1 MASDEPVGR
10 RGELAPFARD
20 AALDLDARA
29 ARVRPDF
36 AAMMER
42 ARALAAEAAARPPA
56 PVIPLVTGLAGA
68 APVASPGPAR
78 PADPLVPFTAD
89 LRDELDA
96 KVQDRVLAGV
106 PPPRTSTR
114 RSAPAVLLAL
124 AAAALLLIV
133 SGAQVLRV
141 IREDRGVEANA
152 VVDPRADTTSLQA
165 PARPAGPRTPRLS
178 PSVPGDS
185 AAAGELAPEGP
196 AAQAPVPGDSPPVD
210 PRTSPEQAVT
220 TPGPGAARTPRA
232 APTSQ
237 RRATATE
244 PPEPTL
250 EEAAQQ
256 LWERGELAAAERKFR
271 EVVRVAGDGRRA
283 ELAYGDLFVLARQ
296 MRGADGPTSA
306 WREYLERFPRGRFAE
321 DARVG
326 LCQRATGDERTAC
339 WQAYLT
345 HHPDGAHREQATAA
359 VGDAP

>member
-1 MASDEPVGR
+1 MLSDEPVER

-42 ARALAAEAAARPPA
+42 ARTLAAEAEARPPA

-68 APVASPGPAR
+68 APVASPELAR
-78 PADPLVPFTAD
+78 RADPLVPFTAD
-89 LRDELDA
+89 LCDELDA
-96 KVQDRVLAGV
+96 KIQEHVLAGV
-106 PPPRTSTR
+106 PPPRTSAR
-114 RSAPAVLLAL
+114 RSASAVLLAL

-141 IREDRGVEANA
+141 LREDRGVEANA
-152 VVDPRADTTSLQA
+152 AVDARAETTSLQA
-165 PARPAGPRTPRLS
+165 PPRPTGPRTPPLS

-196 AAQAPVPGDSPPVD
+196 AAQAPVPGDSLPVD

-220 TPGPGAARTPRA
+220 TPGPRAARTPRTVPTNRRRT
-232 APTSQ
+232 AP
-237 RRATATE
+237 TE

-250 EEAAQQ
+250 EDEAQQ
-256 LWERGELAAAERKFR
+256 LWERGELAAAERKYR
-271 EVVRVAGDGRRA
+271 EVVRLAGDGRRA

-296 MRGADGPTSA
+296 MRGADGQTSV

-321 DARVG
+321 DARGG
-326 LCQRATGDERTAC
+326 LCKRATGDERTAC
-339 WQAYLT
+339 WRAYLT
-345 HHPDGAHREQATAA
+345 HHPDGTHREQATAA